1 MLVAQF
7 WTTNLQIVVS
17 NPGECWGWCVI
28 ENPSKKCSIISQ
40 CLIVLSIKFER
51 WGNIEW
57 RSWQLDFWVVSTLS
71 YMNILE
77 SGFRDGTLD
86 MFYVKMWQWTGSNMT
101 LPTCLRGNMQNSCL
115 KYLNSWE
122 TVSKLRKKECSKG
135 INLKVFTFLTSH
147 WNPFQIFSKHSS
159 SNLIESI
166 LIIKIIRPVPV
177 KEIFKHIALKW

>member
-1 MLVAQF
+1 
-7 WTTNLQIVVS
+7 
-17 NPGECWGWCVI
+17 
-28 ENPSKKCSIISQ
+28 
-40 CLIVLSIKFER
+40 
-51 WGNIEW
+51 
-57 RSWQLDFWVVSTLS
+57 
-71 YMNILE
+71 MNILE

-177 KEIFKHIALKW
+177 KGNFQIYCSEMLIYETLGWREKMKINVPIPAPIRNDKIRDPHCFLYTGPVSLVRSKESWPTTRW

>member
-1 MLVAQF
+1 M
-7 WTTNLQIVVS
+7 
-17 NPGECWGWCVI
+17 I

-51 WGNIEW
+51 WGNIGW
-57 RSWQLDFWVVSTLS
+57 RSWQLDFQVVSTLS

-122 TVSKLRKKECSKG
+122 TVSKLRKKEYSKG
-135 INLKVFTFLTSH
+135 INFKVFTFFDITLKPVSNIQQTFLQQLDWIYTDHKDYSTSPGKEKFSNILL
-147 WNPFQIFSKHSS
+147 WNG
-159 SNLIESI
+159 N
-166 LIIKIIRPVPV
+166 IRN
-177 KEIFKHIALKW
+177 FGLKGKNEN